1 MRDDFDKETKAT
13 LARRVGYLCSNPNC
27 RKPTSGPQTDPAK
40 AINLGVAAHVTAAS
54 QSGARYSPT
63 LSSEQRKFIDNGIWL
78 CQGCAKLVDNDEQ
91 RYTVDLLRKW
101 KAQAEDDAL
110 SQLENPQGRLSDS
123 ATILSHLE
131 ELSSKGFS
139 ELTESLYRIE
149 VVLKPLSGRDN
160 SEMPVG
166 NNPNLKNTFNESD
179 LGYVILGLDDQ
190 EMYTWFSL
198 FADTPPANQ
207 SAETQHE
214 SGELYFDDFTEMQ
227 DVFGA
232 LNKIASRAQEAEMQ
246 GGDRQQAF
254 ERAWKE
260 EVISR
265 GSRYAMDRIFKS
277 QEPDFKRS
285 TVNVS
290 WLKYI
295 IWGVTNHYN
304 TIRGLRIKKMLEG
317 EAPHN
322 RDAKEVYFENVA
334 TLLQMP
340 AVLDKAVRE
349 ANGDNKEFMRLL
361 FEALMH
367 LRTFGGNT
375 LQT

>member
-1 MRDDFDKETKAT
+1 MREDFDKETRET
-13 LARRVGYLCSNPNC
+13 LARRVGSVCSNPNC
-27 RKPTSGPQTDPAK
+27 RKPTSGPQTDPAR
-40 AINLGVAAHVTAAS
+40 AINLGIAAHITAAS
-54 QSGARYSPT
+54 PGGARYSPT
-63 LSSEQRKFIDNGIWL
+63 LSSEQRRFIDNGIWL
-78 CQGCAKLVDNDEQ
+78 CQCCAKLVDNDEQ
-91 RYTVDLLRKW
+91 RYTVDLLRIW
-101 KAQAEDDAL
+101 KAQAEEDAL
-110 SQLENPQGRLSDS
+110 SRLENPSGRLSDP
-123 ATILSHLE
+123 ATILSRLE

-139 ELTESLYRIE
+139 ELTESLSRIE
-149 VVLKPLSGRDN
+149 VVLKPLSGGDS
-160 SEMPVG
+160 SEVPVG
-166 NNPNLKNTFNESD
+166 SNLSLKNTSNQSD
-179 LGYVILGLDDQ
+179 FGYVILGLDDQ

-207 SAETQHE
+207 NSETQPE
-214 SGELYFDDFTEMQ
+214 AGELYFDDFTEMQ

-232 LNKIASRAQEAEMQ
+232 LTKIAARAKEAEMQ
-246 GGDRQQAF
+246 GEDRQPAF

-265 GSRYAMDRIFKS
+265 GSRYAMERIFKS
-277 QEPDFKRS
+277 QEPDFKTS

-295 IWGVTNHYN
+295 IWGVTNHHN

-317 EAPHN
+317 EAAHK

-340 AVLDKAVRE
+340 AVIEKAVRE
-349 ANGDNKEFMRLL
+349 ANGDNKEFLRLL

-367 LRTFGGNT
+367 LRTFGSNT